1 MATVRTSVLVSES
14 NGFLK
19 SFETGLPEQNWAF
32 TARWP
37 FDNCLRRDAFFWHSV
52 LDDVDVQSPGSEVV
66 YMRAFESD
74 DIGYE
79 PMLIMQALIFFCRDC
94 RFMMPAECLYRLLY
108 KFLSIFGIE
117 ATI

>member
-1 MATVRTSVLVSES
+1 
-14 NGFLK
+14 
-19 SFETGLPEQNWAF
+19 
-32 TARWP
+32 
-37 FDNCLRRDAFFWHSV
+37 
-52 LDDVDVQSPGSEVV
+52 
-66 YMRAFESD
+66 MRAFESD